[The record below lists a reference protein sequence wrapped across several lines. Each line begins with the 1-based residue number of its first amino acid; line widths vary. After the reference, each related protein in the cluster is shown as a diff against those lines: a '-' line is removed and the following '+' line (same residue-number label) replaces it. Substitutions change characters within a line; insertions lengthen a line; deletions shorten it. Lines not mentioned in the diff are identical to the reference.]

1 MPPLPDEDL
10 DFEVEALIDKRS
22 HNGTTGYKV
31 LWRGYSEEAASWE
44 PVENL
49 NCPDLIQEYEVSEGG
64 QVSGPDIDRTE
75 GSSPLRSGDHFK
87 HQVNTLDTRVDATNL
102 ITNTINLII
111 IDATNLIINPIN
123 LIIIDITNLIT
134 NTINLIIINTH
145 TRPWCHHNIDIDRA
159 ELPLNGVSTEVSRNL
174 R

>member
-1 MPPLPDEDL
+1 MESIATKGIKDLARIFQPLDPEL
-10 DFEVEALIDKRS
+10 QEIHLRKPFEIRD
-22 HNGTTGYKV
+22 G
-31 LWRGYSEEAASWE
+31 LWYS
-44 PVENL
+44 
-49 NCPDLIQEYEVSEGG
+49 GG
-64 QVSGPDIDRTE
+64 QLVIPKVSGPDIDRTE

-159 ELPLNGVSTEVSRNL
+159 ELPLNGVSTEVS
-174 R
+174 

>member
-1 MPPLPDEDL
+1 MRRRSS
-10 DFEVEALIDKRS
+10 VE
-22 HNGTTGYKV
+22 
-31 LWRGYSEEAASWE
+31 
-44 PVENL
+44 
-49 NCPDLIQEYEVSEGG
+49 G
-64 QVSGPDIDRTE
+64 QVSGPDQDRTE

-102 ITNTINLII
+102 ITNT
-111 IDATNLIINPIN
+111 IN